1 MPFWYICIFI
11 YFFTKSFISF
21 QILKKETGRK
31 LTMNV
36 KLISVVEHDHD
47 VHGTS
52 YNYFEQILTM
62 GVNIVG
68 GAFAKKSVSGSGW

>member
-1 MPFWYICIFI
+1 
-11 YFFTKSFISF
+11 
-21 QILKKETGRK
+21 
-31 LTMNV
+31 MNV

>member
-1 MPFWYICIFI
+1 M
-11 YFFTKSFISF
+11 
-21 QILKKETGRK
+21 KKETGRK

-47 VHGTS
+47 VHWTS